1 MCTGGEAEYA
11 CRRVFVLAGRM
22 VADYLTGAHPADMF
36 EHNAAVSQW
45 LLECEKWAAEKL
57 DGDLPQ
63 MPDGMEIPRFP
74 WSI

>member
-1 MCTGGEAEYA
+1 
-11 CRRVFVLAGRM
+11 M